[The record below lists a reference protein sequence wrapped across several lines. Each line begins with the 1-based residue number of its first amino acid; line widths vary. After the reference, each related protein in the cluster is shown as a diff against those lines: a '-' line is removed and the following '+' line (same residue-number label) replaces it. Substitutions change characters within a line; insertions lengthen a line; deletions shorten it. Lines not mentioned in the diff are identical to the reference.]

1 MSRFV
6 LAFDIEQKGD
16 VMARLKRVPG
26 IVVAG
31 IPQADGTVMIRTTT
45 RTLDDETLAIRGV
58 EEIPGVID
66 LRLLD

>member
-31 IPQADGTVMIRTTT
+31 IPQADGTVMIRSTT

>member
-31 IPQADGTVMIRTTT
+31 IPQADGPVIIRTTT
-45 RTLDDETLAIRGV
+45 RKLDDETLAIRGV